1 MVLIGVVGRVAVEW
15 WHELL
20 LAVPSLRHQVL
31 LSRLDRRLGG
41 RCVGILF
48 GDEHL
53 RMGRWLRIFYRLSRI
68 VRKVRMHGHFLR
80 ILFTVIHDCSFAYR
94 MLTKWVVLRYFAI
107 TINLW
112 LFRGVAVIIVA

>member
-1 MVLIGVVGRVAVEW
+1 M
-15 WHELL
+15 L
-20 LAVPSLRHQVL
+20 LAVPRLRHQVL
-31 LSRLDRRLGG
+31 LSGLDRRLGG

-48 GDEHL
+48 DEHL
-53 RMGRWLRIFYRLSRI
+53 RMGRWLRIFYRLRWI
-68 VRKVRMHGHFLR
+68 VRNVRMHGHFLR